1 MDNGQYQEVKNRLD
15 SVGCGFCLAKW
26 TQVTMHLHNGM
37 THSCHHPSPHKIPL
51 DEILENPTALHNTNY
66 KKEKRKEMLE
76 GKRPKECDY
85 CWRVEDNTSS
95 FSDRVFKSEEPW
107 SLPFFEEIS
116 TAKWDAN
123 YNPKYV
129 EVAFSNACNF
139 KCSYC
144 GPMFSS
150 KWVEEVEKHGGYPT
164 TGNFNNLEYFKETKT
179 LPFKNSE
186 ENPYVEAFW
195 KWWPDLYKDLHT
207 FRITGGEP
215 LLAKDTW
222 KVLDYII
229 EQETPNRNLHLA
241 INSNLGSP
249 DKLIDGF
256 IEKINKIE
264 AEGRVKDFVIFTSA
278 DAWGKQA
285 EYGRNGLDFEQ
296 FWKNMNKILE
306 KCPTVTI
313 GVMCTYNAF
322 SVFSFDEL
330 IKNVYEL
337 KKKYS
342 SLKRAWTTAVTLDAS
357 YLRFPQHQTVQ
368 VLPPRFAR
376 NINSHYELMK
386 SLEEVYHVNLNENG
400 VTYGFAEVEIT
411 KIKRIY
417 DWMLSNQNQNELKT
431 NRHDFFKFVTEHDIR
446 RNTNFVETFPELK
459 TFYEDCKNIKL

>member
-1 MDNGQYQEVKNRLD
+1 MDNGQYQEVKDKLD

-51 DEILENPTALHNTNY
+51 NEILENPTALHNTNY

-85 CWRVEDNTSS
+85 CWKVEDNSNS

-116 TAKWDAN
+116 TAKWDTN

-179 LPFKNSE
+179 LPFKHSE

-229 EQETPNRNLHLA
+229 EQENPNRNLHLA

-249 DKLIDGF
+249 DKLIDSF

-264 AEGRVKDFVIFTSA
+264 SEGRVKDFVIFTSA

-296 FWKNMNKILE
+296 FWKNVNKILE

-322 SVFSFDEL
+322 SIFSFDEL

-368 VLPPRFAR
+368 VLPSKFSR
-376 NINSHYELMK
+376 NVKSHYELMK

-431 NRHDFFKFVTEHDIR
+431 NRYDFFKFVTEHDIR

>member
-1 MDNGQYQEVKNRLD
+1 MDNGQYQKVKDKLD

-85 CWRVEDNTSS
+85 CWKVEDNSNS

-116 TAKWDAN
+116 TAKWDTN

-179 LPFKNSE
+179 LPFKHSE

-229 EQETPNRNLHLA
+229 EQENPNRNLHFA

-264 AEGRVKDFVIFTSA
+264 SEGRVKDFVIFTSA

-296 FWKNMNKILE
+296 FWKNINKILE

-313 GVMCTYNAF
+313 GIMCTYNAF

-330 IKNVYEL
+330 INNVYEL

-368 VLPPRFAR
+368 VLPSRFSR
-376 NINSHYELMK
+376 NVKSNYELMK

-431 NRHDFFKFVTEHDIR
+431 NRYDFFKFVTEHDIR